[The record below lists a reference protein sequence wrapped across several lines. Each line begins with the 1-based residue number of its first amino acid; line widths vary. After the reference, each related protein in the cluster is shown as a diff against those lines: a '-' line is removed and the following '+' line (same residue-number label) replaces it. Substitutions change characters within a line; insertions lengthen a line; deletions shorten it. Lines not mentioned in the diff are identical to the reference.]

1 MFRSTRPLV
10 SMLAAGLL
18 VLAACGGDDSGSG
31 SDGGATT
38 EESSS
43 GESSGGGDAEATRAE
58 LDAAV
63 TALPDLGFQCTP
75 DEFSMSSA
83 LRSTCVGLTSLS
95 IRTHAWTS
103 SDALAAEIG
112 SETMCSSESPLGEVR
127 YLKGDVWA
135 ISAIPLSGST
145 AEKAAEI
152 DAAMA
157 ALQGALGGSESSTPC
172 A

>member
-1 MFRSTRPLV
+1 
-10 SMLAAGLL
+10 MLAAGLL
-18 VLAACGGDDSGSG
+18 VLAACGGDDGGSSDSGDS
-31 SDGGATT
+31 T

>member
-18 VLAACGGDDSGSG
+18 VLAACGGDDGGSSDSGES
-31 SDGGATT
+31 T
-38 EESSS
+38 EESSA
-43 GESSGGGDAEATRAE
+43 GESSGGSDAEATRAT

-63 TALPDLGFQCTP
+63 AALPELGYQCTP

-83 LRSTCVGLTSLS
+83 LRSTCVGFSSLS
-95 IRTHAWTS
+95 IRTHAWSS

-112 SETMCSSESPLGEVR
+112 SETMCSSESSLGEVR
-127 YLKGDVWA
+127 YLNGDVWA

-145 AEKAAEI
+145 AEKAADI
-152 DAAMA
+152 DAAMST
-157 ALQGALGGSESSTPC
+157 LQAALGGTESSTPC
-172 A
+172 S